1 MHLRE
6 CLKVSSLLLL
16 TLVLSSCSS
25 WPQLKQIE
33 VKTVE
38 VERNIPTQNRPQPIR
53 MNTTMKWWVVTEE
66 NFAEFKDKFQKEN
79 GDPLVA
85 YVLSVRDYET
95 LALNMAEIKR
105 YIEQQKEIIIY
116 YEEAVKP
123 QKPSVEVSEEVEKEK
138 SNFLEKIYD
147 KVKPKKEE
155 EVTDGTVQ

>member
-6 CLKVSSLLLL
+6 YLKVSSLLLL

-25 WPQLKQIE
+25 WPKLTQIE
-33 VKTVE
+33 VQTVE
-38 VERNIPTQNRPQPIR
+38 VERRIPTQNRPQPIT
-53 MNTTMKWWVVTEE
+53 MNKGMKWWVVTEE
-66 NFAEFKDKFQKEN
+66 NFKEFKEKFQKEN

-123 QKPSVEVSEEVEKEK
+123 REKEK
-138 SNFLEKIYD
+138 
-147 KVKPKKEE
+147 VKK
-155 EVTDGTVQ
+155 

>member
-1 MHLRE
+1 MHLKK

-16 TLVLSSCSS
+16 SLVISGCSS
-25 WPQLKQIE
+25 WSWPKLTQIE
-33 VKTVE
+33 VQTVE

-53 MNTTMKWWVVTEE
+53 MNTNMKWWVVTEE
-66 NFAEFKDKFQKEN
+66 NFKEFKEKFQKEN

-123 QKPSVEVSEEVEKEK
+123 REKEK
-138 SNFLEKIYD
+138 
-147 KVKPKKEE
+147 VKK
-155 EVTDGTVQ
+155 

>member
-38 VERNIPTQNRPQPIR
+38 VERRIPIQNRQQPIR

-66 NFAEFKDKFQKEN
+66 NFAEFKKKFQKEN

-85 YVLSVRDYET
+85 YVLSVKDYEP
-95 LALNMAEIKR
+95 LAINIAEIKR
-105 YIEQQKEIIIY
+105 YIEQQKQIIIY

-123 QKPSVEVSEEVEKEK
+123 REKEK
-138 SNFLEKIYD
+138 EK
-147 KVKPKKEE
+147 
-155 EVTDGTVQ
+155 